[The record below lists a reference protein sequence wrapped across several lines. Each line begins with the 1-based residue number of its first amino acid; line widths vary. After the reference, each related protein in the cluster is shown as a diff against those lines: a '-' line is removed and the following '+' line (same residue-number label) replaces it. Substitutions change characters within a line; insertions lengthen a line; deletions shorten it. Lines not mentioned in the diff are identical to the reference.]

1 MVSKN
6 IDRVSTGVKG
16 LDELIE
22 GGVPKGSVIL
32 VSGAPGAGKT
42 ILGMQF
48 LEAGL
53 KKGTKCAYVTIE
65 ERPEK
70 IVEQA
75 EQFGFFKKA
84 PEMLSAKDVKYDIG
98 WKKPDAIEEKIKLV
112 LEKLKQKKVELVV
125 IDSISSLSLEDGIL
139 ARRLSRQ
146 LIEGLYNIGV
156 TAMITGEAL
165 DGDYPDAVT
174 PFLVDGVIL
183 IKKIEAL
190 DKRSISV
197 SKMRQTSMTLKP
209 QTLSIKK
216 GTGLIVEKEMKQIL

>member
-65 ERPEK
+65 ERTEK